1 MKGGGSVGALMAICN
16 GLGLINGALLAVGRW
31 IGAVCLGLMVVV
43 ILAQVFFRYV
53 VNNALPWP
61 EEASRFLMMWST
73 GLMAPTA
80 FRRGGFVAI
89 DMVIRMLPRAVATA
103 MSVLLLSVTILVLWT
118 AVGIG
123 WSEVT
128 GIGGRFETD
137 SLRVPVSLDLSVW
150 MKVPKGWMMA
160 SMLVGVAL
168 LLLVAVELAL
178 RNLYALIR
186 GPEGLRDIPETVMLG
201 SGAE

>member
-1 MKGGGSVGALMAICN
+1 MRVLLAACN
-16 GLGLINGALLAVGRW
+16 GLGRLNGGLLALGLW
-31 IGAVCLGLMVVV
+31 IGAACLGLMVVV

-53 VNNALPWP
+53 IGSALAWP
-61 EEASRFLMMWST
+61 EEASRFLMLWST
-73 GLMAPTA
+73 ALMAPTA

-89 DMVIRMLPRAVATA
+89 DMVVRLLPRMVATA
-103 MSVLLLSVTILVLWT
+103 LSLALLTLTILILWI
-118 AVGIG
+118 ALGIG

-128 GIGGRFETD
+128 GLGGRFETD

-150 MKVPKGWMMA
+150 MKVPKSWMMA
-160 SMLVGVAL
+160 SLLVGVAL

-178 RNLYALIR
+178 RNLFALIR
-186 GPEGLRDIPETVMLG
+186 GPEGLRDIPDAVMLG

>member
-1 MKGGGSVGALMAICN
+1 VTALLALCN
-16 GLGLINGALLAVGRW
+16 GLGFVNGALLALGRW
-31 IGAVCLGLMVVV
+31 IGAICLGLMVVA

-53 VNNALPWP
+53 LNNALPWP
-61 EEASRFLMMWST
+61 EEASRFLMLWST

-89 DMVIRMLPRAVATA
+89 DMVVRMLPRGVATA
-103 MSVLLLSVTILVLWT
+103 LSVFLMAVTILVLWI
-118 AVGIG
+118 ALGIG

-137 SLRVPVSLDLSVW
+137 SLWIPASLDLSVW

-160 SMLVGVAL
+160 SLLVGVAL
-168 LLLVAVELAL
+168 LLAVAVELAL
-178 RNLYALIR
+178 RNIYALIR
-186 GPEGLRDIPETVMLG
+186 GPEGLRDIPDTVMLG

>member
-1 MKGGGSVGALMAICN
+1 MTALLAICH
-16 GLGLINGALLAVGRW
+16 GLGLINGALLALGRW
-31 IGAVCLGLMVVV
+31 IGAIGMGLMVVA
-43 ILAQVFFRYV
+43 ILTQVFFRYAL
-53 VNNALPWP
+53 NNALPWP
-61 EEASRFLMMWST
+61 EEASRFLMLWST
-73 GLMAPTA
+73 ALMAPTA

-89 DMVIRMLPRAVATA
+89 DMVVRLLPRLVATGL
-103 MSVLLLSVTILVLWT
+103 SVFLMAVTILVLWI
-118 AVGIG
+118 ALGIG

-128 GIGGRFETD
+128 GLGGRFETD

-150 MKVPKGWMMA
+150 MKVPKSWMMA
-160 SMLVGVAL
+160 SLLVGVAL

-186 GPEGLRDIPETVMLG
+186 GPEGLRDIPDTVMLG

>member
-1 MKGGGSVGALMAICN
+1 MTAFLAICN
-16 GLGLINGALLAVGRW
+16 GLGLITGALLAVGRW

-43 ILAQVFFRYV
+43 ILIQVFFRYAL
-53 VNNALPWP
+53 NSALPWP
-61 EEASRFLMMWST
+61 EETSRFLMLWST

-89 DMVIRMLPRAVATA
+89 DMVVRLLPRAVATA
-103 MSVLLLSVTILVLWT
+103 LSVVLMGVTILVLWV
-118 AVGIG
+118 ALGIG

-128 GIGGRFETD
+128 GLGGRFETD
-137 SLRVPVSLDLSVW
+137 SLWVPASLDFSAW
-150 MKVPKGWMMA
+150 MKVPKSWMMA
-160 SMLVGVAL
+160 SLLVGVAL

-178 RNLYALIR
+178 RNIYALIR
-186 GPEGLRDIPETVMLG
+186 GPEALRVIPETVVLG

>member
-1 MKGGGSVGALMAICN
+1 MTALLAICN
-16 GLGLINGALLAVGRW
+16 GLGLVTGALLALGRW

-43 ILAQVFFRYV
+43 ILVQVFFRYV
-53 VNNALPWP
+53 LNNALPWP
-61 EEASRFLMMWST
+61 EEASRFLMLWST

-89 DMVIRMLPRAVATA
+89 DMVIRMLPRAVATI
-103 MSVLLLSVTILVLWT
+103 LSIFLMTVSILVLWV
-118 AVGIG
+118 ALGIG

-128 GIGGRFETD
+128 GLGGRFETD
-137 SLRVPVSLDLSVW
+137 SLRVPVSLDLAVW
-150 MKVPKGWMMA
+150 MKVPKSWMMT

-178 RNLYALIR
+178 RNIYALIR
-186 GPEGLRDIPETVMLG
+186 GPEGLRQIPETVILG
-201 SGAE
+201 AGAE

>member
-1 MKGGGSVGALMAICN
+1 MTALLAICN
-16 GLGLINGALLAVGRW
+16 GLGLITGALLALGRW

-43 ILAQVFFRYV
+43 ILVQVFFRYAL
-53 VNNALPWP
+53 NNALPWP
-61 EEASRFLMMWST
+61 EETSRFLMLWST

-89 DMVIRMLPRAVATA
+89 DMVIRLLPRAVATA
-103 MSVLLLSVTILVLWT
+103 LSIFLMGVTILVLWV
-118 AVGIG
+118 ALGIG

-128 GIGGRFETD
+128 GLGGRFETD
-137 SLRVPVSLDLSVW
+137 SLWLPASLDFSTW
-150 MKVPKGWMMA
+150 MKVPKSWMMA
-160 SMLVGVAL
+160 SLLVGVAL

-178 RNLYALIR
+178 RNIYALIR
-186 GPEGLRDIPETVMLG
+186 GPDALRVIPETVVLG

>member
-1 MKGGGSVGALMAICN
+1 MTALLAICN
-16 GLGLINGALLAVGRW
+16 GLGLINGALLALGRW

-61 EEASRFLMMWST
+61 EEASRFLMLWST

-89 DMVIRMLPRAVATA
+89 DMVIRLLPRAVATG
-103 MSVLLLSVTILVLWT
+103 LSIFLMAVTILVLWI
-118 AVGIG
+118 ALGIG

-128 GIGGRFETD
+128 GLGGRFETD
-137 SLRVPVSLDLSVW
+137 SLRVPVSLDFSTW
-150 MKVPKGWMMA
+150 MKVPKSWMMA
-160 SMLVGVAL
+160 SLLVGVAL

-186 GPEGLRDIPETVMLG
+186 GPEGLRDIPDTVMLG

>member
-1 MKGGGSVGALMAICN
+1 MTAVLALCH
-16 GLGLINGALLAVGRW
+16 GLGQLNGVLLALGRW
-31 IGAVCLGLMVVV
+31 LGAICLGLMVVV

-53 VNNALPWP
+53 LNSALPWP
-61 EEASRFLMMWST
+61 EEASRFLMLWST

-89 DMVIRMLPRAVATA
+89 DMVIRLMPRALAA
-103 MSVLLLSVTILVLWT
+103 LIAFLLMGVTIMVLWV
-118 AVGIG
+118 ALGIS

-150 MKVPKGWMMA
+150 LKVPKNWMMA
-160 SMLVGVAL
+160 SMLVGLTL
-168 LLLVAVELAL
+168 LLLVAVELTL
-178 RNLYALIR
+178 RSLYALIR
-186 GPEGLRDIPETVMLG
+186 GDSDLRAIADTVTLG

>member
-1 MKGGGSVGALMAICN
+1 MTALLPICN
-16 GLGLINGALLAVGRW
+16 GLGLINGGLLALGRW
-31 IGAVCLGLMVVV
+31 IGAACLGLMVVA
-43 ILAQVFFRYV
+43 ILVQVFFRYV
-53 VNNALPWP
+53 LNNALPWP
-61 EEASRFLMMWST
+61 EEASRFLMLWST

-89 DMVIRMLPRAVATA
+89 DMVIRMLPRMVATGL
-103 MSVLLLSVTILVLWT
+103 SVFLMAVTILVLWI
-118 AVGIG
+118 ALGIG

-128 GIGGRFETD
+128 GLGGRFETD
-137 SLRVPVSLDLSVW
+137 SLRVPVSPDLSAW
-150 MKVPKGWMMA
+150 MKVPKSWMMA
-160 SMLVGVAL
+160 SLLVGVTL

-186 GPEGLRDIPETVMLG
+186 GPEGLRDIPDAVMLG

>member
-1 MKGGGSVGALMAICN
+1 VTALLAICN
-16 GLGLINGALLAVGRW
+16 GLGLINGALLALGRW

-43 ILAQVFFRYV
+43 ILTQVFFRYV

-61 EEASRFLMMWST
+61 EEASRFLMLWST

-89 DMVIRMLPRAVATA
+89 DMIVRMLPRMVATA
-103 MSVLLLSVTILVLWT
+103 LSIFLMAVTILVLWISL
-118 AVGIG
+118 GIG

-150 MKVPKGWMMA
+150 MKVPKSWMMA
-160 SMLVGVAL
+160 SLLVGVAL
-168 LLLVAVELAL
+168 LMLVAIELAL
-178 RNLYALIR
+178 RNLYALVR
-186 GPEGLRDIPETVMLG
+186 GPDGLRDIPDTVMLG

>member
-1 MKGGGSVGALMAICN
+1 MTALLAICN
-16 GLGLINGALLAVGRW
+16 GLGLLNGALLALGRW

-53 VNNALPWP
+53 LNSALPWP

-73 GLMAPTA
+73 ALMAPTA

-89 DMVIRMLPRAVATA
+89 DMVIRLLPRMVATA
-103 MSVLLLSVTILVLWT
+103 LSVLLMAVTILVLWI
-118 AVGIG
+118 ALGIG

-128 GIGGRFETD
+128 GLGGRFETD
-137 SLRVPVSLDLSVW
+137 SLRVPVSLDLATW
-150 MKVPKGWMMA
+150 MKVPKSWMMA
-160 SMLVGVAL
+160 SLLVGVAL

-178 RNLYALIR
+178 RNLYALAR
-186 GPEGLRDIPETVMLG
+186 GPDGLRFIPESVTLG

>member
-1 MKGGGSVGALMAICN
+1 MTALLAICN
-16 GLGLINGALLAVGRW
+16 GLGLMNGALLALGRW

-43 ILAQVFFRYV
+43 ILTQVFFRYV

-61 EEASRFLMMWST
+61 EEASRFLMLWST

-89 DMVIRMLPRAVATA
+89 DMIVRMLPRLVATG
-103 MSVLLLSVTILVLWT
+103 LSIFLMAVTILVLWISL
-118 AVGIG
+118 GIG

-150 MKVPKGWMMA
+150 MKVPKSWMMA
-160 SMLVGVAL
+160 SLLVGVAL
-168 LLLVAVELAL
+168 LMLVEIELAL
-178 RNLYALIR
+178 RNLYALVR
-186 GPEGLRDIPETVMLG
+186 GPDGLRDIPDTVMLG

>member
-1 MKGGGSVGALMAICN
+1 MTALLAICN
-16 GLGLINGALLAVGRW
+16 GLGLINGALLALGRW
-31 IGAVCLGLMVVV
+31 IGAACLGLMVVV
-43 ILAQVFFRYV
+43 ILLQVFFRYV
-53 VNNALPWP
+53 LNNALPWP
-61 EEASRFLMMWST
+61 EEASRFLMLWST

-89 DMVIRMLPRAVATA
+89 DMVIRMLPRMVATGL
-103 MSVLLLSVTILVLWT
+103 SVFLMAVTILVLWI
-118 AVGIG
+118 ALGIG

-128 GIGGRFETD
+128 GLGGRFETD
-137 SLRVPVSLDLSVW
+137 SLRVPVSLDLATW
-150 MKVPKGWMMA
+150 MKVPKSWMMA
-160 SMLVGVAL
+160 SLLVGVAL

-186 GPEGLRDIPETVMLG
+186 GPEGLRDIPDTVMLG

>member
-1 MKGGGSVGALMAICN
+1 MTAVLAICN
-16 GLGLINGALLAVGRW
+16 GLGLINGALLAFGRW

-53 VNNALPWP
+53 INNALPWP

-89 DMVIRMLPRAVATA
+89 DMVIRLLPRLVA
-103 MSVLLLSVTILVLWT
+103 MGLSVILMSVTILVLWV
-118 AVGIG
+118 ALGIG

-137 SLRVPVSLDLSVW
+137 SLRVPISLDLSLW
-150 MKVPKGWMMA
+150 MKVPKSWMMA

-178 RNLYALIR
+178 RSLYALIR

>member
-1 MKGGGSVGALMAICN
+1 VTALLAICN
-16 GLGLINGALLAVGRW
+16 GLGLVNGALLALGRW
-31 IGAVCLGLMVVV
+31 IGAVCLGLMVVA

-53 VNNALPWP
+53 LNNALPWP
-61 EEASRFLMMWST
+61 EEASRFLMLWST

-89 DMVIRMLPRAVATA
+89 DMIVRMLPRLVATGL
-103 MSVLLLSVTILVLWT
+103 SVFLMVVTILVLWI
-118 AVGIG
+118 ALGIG

-128 GIGGRFETD
+128 GLGGRFETD
-137 SLRVPVSLDLSVW
+137 SLRVPVSLDLATW
-150 MKVPKGWMMA
+150 MKVPKSWMMA
-160 SMLVGVAL
+160 SLLVGVSL

-178 RNLYALIR
+178 RNFYVLIR
-186 GPEGLRDIPETVMLG
+186 GPEGLRDIPETILLG

>member
-1 MKGGGSVGALMAICN
+1 MKALLAACN
-16 GLGLINGALLAVGRW
+16 GLGVVNGALLALGRW
-31 IGAVCLGLMVVV
+31 IGAVCLGLMVVA
-43 ILAQVFFRYV
+43 ILVQVFFRYAL
-53 VNNALPWP
+53 NNALPWP
-61 EEASRFLMMWST
+61 EETSRFLMLWST

-89 DMVIRMLPRAVATA
+89 DMVVRLLPRVVATLLSVFL
-103 MSVLLLSVTILVLWT
+103 MVVTVLLLWIAL
-118 AVGIG
+118 GIG

-150 MKVPKGWMMA
+150 MKVPKSWMMA
-160 SMLVGVAL
+160 SLLVGVAL

-186 GPEGLRDIPETVMLG
+186 GPDGLRAIPETVMLG

>member
-1 MKGGGSVGALMAICN
+1 VTAFLAICH
-16 GLGLINGALLAVGRW
+16 GLGRINGALLALGRW
-31 IGAVCLGLMVVV
+31 IGAACLGMMVVV
-43 ILAQVFFRYV
+43 ILLQVFFRYV

-61 EEASRFLMMWST
+61 EEASRFLMLWST

-89 DMVIRMLPRAVATA
+89 DMVIRLLPRLVATGL
-103 MSVLLLSVTILVLWT
+103 SVFLMAVTILVLWI
-118 AVGIG
+118 ALGIG

-128 GIGGRFETD
+128 GLGGRFETD
-137 SLRVPVSLDLSVW
+137 SLRVPASSDLATW
-150 MKVPKGWMMA
+150 MKVPKSWMMA
-160 SMLVGVAL
+160 SLLVGVAL

-178 RNLYALIR
+178 RNVYVLIR
-186 GPEGLRDIPETVMLG
+186 GPEGLREIPDTVMLG

>member
-1 MKGGGSVGALMAICN
+1 MTALLALCN
-16 GLGLINGALLAVGRW
+16 GLGLINGAILALGRW
-31 IGAVCLGLMVVV
+31 IGAICLGLMVVA
-43 ILAQVFFRYV
+43 ILAQVFYRYV
-53 VNNALPWP
+53 LNNALPWP
-61 EEASRFLMMWST
+61 EEASRFLMLWST

-89 DMVIRMLPRAVATA
+89 DMVVRMLPRMVATG
-103 MSVLLLSVTILVLWT
+103 LSVFLMSITILVLWI
-118 AVGIG
+118 ALGIG

-137 SLRVPVSLDLSVW
+137 SLRVPVSLDLSEW
-150 MKVPKGWMMA
+150 MKVPKSWMMA

-168 LLLVAVELAL
+168 LLLVAIELAF
-178 RNLYALIR
+178 RNLHVLIK
-186 GPEGLRDIPETVMLG
+186 GPDGLRDIPDTVVLG

>member
-1 MKGGGSVGALMAICN
+1 MTALLALCH
-16 GLGLINGALLAVGRW
+16 GLGLLNSALLALGRW
-31 IGAVCLGLMVVV
+31 IGAACLGLMVIV
-43 ILAQVFFRYV
+43 ILAQVFYRYV
-53 VNNALPWP
+53 LNNALPWP
-61 EEASRFLMMWST
+61 EEASRFLMLWST

-89 DMVIRMLPRAVATA
+89 DMVVRPLPRFVATGL
-103 MSVLLLSVTILVLWT
+103 SVFLMVVTILVLWT
-118 AVGIG
+118 ALGIG

-128 GIGGRFETD
+128 GIGGQFETD

-168 LLLVAVELAL
+168 LLLVAVELAM
-178 RNLYALIR
+178 RNFYALIR
-186 GPEGLRDIPETVMLG
+186 GPEGLRDIPDTVMLG